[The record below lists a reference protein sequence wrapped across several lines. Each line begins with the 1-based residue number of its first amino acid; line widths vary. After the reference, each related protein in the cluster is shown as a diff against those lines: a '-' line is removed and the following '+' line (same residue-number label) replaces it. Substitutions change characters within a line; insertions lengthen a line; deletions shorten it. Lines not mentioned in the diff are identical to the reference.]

1 MSQTVKDCLE
11 RANKNGFS
19 SVALPDLGSTIGY
32 PAQILAKL
40 MFTAVEDFAKQ
51 HPNPTLNQVV
61 FCLSKKTISDVSVAC
76 ELGLKKTKLNGIQ
89 KTYYCKQTYLY
100 NSIFSMFV
108 PYISDAFVCL
118 C

>member
-51 HPNPTLNQVV
+51 HPNPALNQVI
-61 FCLSKKTISDVSVAC
+61 FCLSKKTISDVSGAC
-76 ELGLKKTKLNGIQ
+76 ELGFKKKIDGIQ
-89 KTYYCKQTYLY
+89 KTYYCNQTYLY
-100 NSIFSMFV
+100 NNIFSNV
-108 PYISDAFVCL
+108 CTIYI
-118 C
+118 

>member
-1 MSQTVKDCLE
+1 MVKDCLE

-61 FCLSKKTISDVSVAC
+61 FCLSKKRISDVSVAC
-76 ELGLKKTKLNGIQ
+76 ELGFKKKLMVFKRLITVIRLTCTTVYFQ
-89 KTYYCKQTYLY
+89 
-100 NSIFSMFV
+100 MFV
-108 PYISDAFVCL
+108 PYISDL
-118 C
+118 CVYVTL